1 MRWSNDEG
9 THACLALALLI
20 KARSLSD
27 EWLESANKELH
38 TEVLISQATFE
49 ALPENER
56 QRIANLG
63 PPRTLSIKGKQ
74 EPLQVYSGV

>member
-1 MRWSNDEG
+1 
-9 THACLALALLI
+9 
-20 KARSLSD
+20 
-27 EWLESANKELH
+27 LESANKELH

-63 PPRTLSIKGKQ
+63 PPQALSVKGKQ
-74 EPLQVYSGV
+74 ETLQVYSAV